1 MRMLSLAVFAAL
13 ALVVGAYEEDGMML
27 VVGFASALSA
37 FASLPRWR
45 ISTFLT
51 ILSDLFAFETILFG
65 LADIVAL
72 LGYWPAGLR
81 GL

>member
-1 MRMLSLAVFAAL
+1 MRMVSLAVFAAI

-45 ISTFLT
+45 TSTFLT

-65 LADIVAL
+65 LADIVCAPRL
-72 LGYWPAGLR
+72 LAAGLR